1 MQLFIT
7 EFEKKWESIKISN
20 TEILAQIRKVLRMKI
35 WDEFFVQNENI
46 RYKLKITDRD
56 DKNIFWNIIDSI
68 EYSESTDGNWIAI
81 AMSNKRDK
89 METIV
94 QKLSEIWIKHIYF
107 RPSERSV
114 IKEWNEKKAERLK
127 KIAKEAIEQ
136 SRWRFLP
143 EIKFEKDISWIIK
156 WKSIV
161 VFDKCENKICLPLLK
176 GDCSPAKQDRGI
188 FKNPNTIFEKQTK
201 IIWIIW
207 PEWWLTDN
215 DYKIFWDKIKT
226 VSLWD
231 TVLRTETASIIA
243 AWVMK
248 NIYSN

>member
-7 EFEKKWESIKISN
+7 EFEKKWESIKISDI
-20 TEILAQIRKVLRMKI
+20 EILSQIRKVLRMKI

-46 RYKLKITDRD
+46 RYKLQITDRD
-56 DKNIFWNIIDSI
+56 DKNIFWNIIDTI
-68 EYSESTDGNWIAI
+68 KYSEPIDNSWIAI

-107 RPSERSV
+107 WPSERS
-114 IKEWNEKKAERLK
+114 ITRERNEKKLERIN

-143 EIKFEKDISWIIK
+143 EIKFEKNISWIIK
-156 WKSIV
+156 WKNIV
-161 VFDKCENKICLPLLK
+161 IFDKCENKIY
-176 GDCSPAKQDRGI
+176 
-188 FKNPNTIFEKQTK
+188 PNIVTEKQP
-201 IIWIIW
+201 ILWIVW

-215 DYKIFWDKIKT
+215 DYKTFWDKIKT

-243 AWVMK
+243 ARTIK
-248 NIYSN
+248 NIF

>member
-46 RYKLKITDRD
+46 RYKLQITDWD

-68 EYSESTDGNWIAI
+68 EYSKPIDNNWIAI

-89 METIV
+89 MEIIV

-107 RPSERSV
+107 RPSERS
-114 IKEWNEKKAERLK
+114 IIRERNEKKLERIN
-127 KIAKEAIEQ
+127 KIAKEAVEQ

-143 EIKFEKDISWIIK
+143 EIKFEKDISKIIE
-156 WKSIV
+156 WKNIII
-161 VFDKCENKICLPLLK
+161 FDKCESTVTKNSNFTK
-176 GDCSPAKQDRGI
+176 SKQAI
-188 FKNPNTIFEKQTK
+188 L
-201 IIWIIW
+201 WIVW

-215 DYKIFWDKIKT
+215 DYKIFWDNKRT

-231 TVLRTETASIIA
+231 TVLRTETASITA
-243 AWVMK
+243 AWIIK
-248 NIYSN
+248 NIF

>member
-20 TEILAQIRKVLRMKI
+20 QEILAQIRKVLRMKI

-46 RYKLKITDRD
+46 RYKLQITDRD

-68 EYSESTDGNWIAI
+68 EYSESIDENWIAI

-107 RPSERSV
+107 RPSERS
-114 IKEWNEKKAERLK
+114 IIRERNEKRLERIN
-127 KIAKEAIEQ
+127 KIAKEAVEQ

-143 EIKFEKDISWIIK
+143 EIKFEKDVAKIIE
-156 WKSIV
+156 WKNIII
-161 VFDKCENKICLPLLK
+161 FDKCESSVTKNLNFTK
-176 GDCSPAKQDRGI
+176 SKQPI
-188 FKNPNTIFEKQTK
+188 L
-201 IIWIIW
+201 WIIW

-215 DYKIFWDKIKT
+215 DYKIFWDNKKT

-231 TVLRTETASIIA
+231 TVLRTETASITA
-243 AWVMK
+243 AWIIK
-248 NIYSN
+248 NIF

>member
-20 TEILAQIRKVLRMKI
+20 PEILAQIRKVLRMKI
-35 WDEFFVQNENI
+35 WDDFFVQNENI
-46 RYKLKITDRD
+46 RYKLQITDRD

-68 EYSESTDGNWIAI
+68 DYSEPVDENWITI
-81 AMSNKRDK
+81 AMSNKRNT

-107 RPSERSV
+107 RPSERS
-114 IKEWNEKKAERLK
+114 IIRERNEKKLERIN
-127 KIAKEAIEQ
+127 KIAKEAVEQ

-143 EIKFEKDISWIIK
+143 EIKFEKDISKIIE
-156 WKSIV
+156 WKNIII
-161 VFDKCENKICLPLLK
+161 FDKCENKICPHLLK
-176 GDCSPAKQDRGI
+176 GGCSLAKQDRGI
-188 FKNPNTIFEKQTK
+188 FKNSNTVP
-201 IIWIIW
+201 IIWIIL

-215 DYKIFWDKIKT
+215 DYRTFWDKIKT

-243 AWVMK
+243 ARTIK
-248 NIYSN
+248 NILN

>member
-20 TEILAQIRKVLRMKI
+20 SEILSQIRKVLRMKI
-35 WDEFFVQNENI
+35 WDKFFVQNENI
-46 RYKLKITDRD
+46 RYQLKITDRN
-56 DKNIFWNIIDSI
+56 DKDIFWNVIDRI
-68 EYSESTDGNWIAI
+68 DYSEPVNENWITI

-107 RPSERSV
+107 RPSERS
-114 IKEWNEKKAERLK
+114 IIREWNAKKLERIN

-136 SRWRFLP
+136 SRWWFLP
-143 EIKFEKDISWIIK
+143 EIKFEKNISWIIK
-156 WKSIV
+156 WKNIV
-161 VFDKCENKICLPLLK
+161 VFDKRENEIYSPLLK
-176 GDCSPAKQDRGI
+176 GDCSHAKQDRGI
-188 FKNPNTIFEKQTK
+188 FKNPNAVQV
-201 IIWIIW
+201 IWIIW

-215 DYKIFWDKIKT
+215 DYKTFWNNIKT

-243 AWVMK
+243 ARTIK
-248 NIYSN
+248 NIF